1 MEARSHFDLST
12 IQRSYPHFTG
22 GNPER
27 SDSFPKATQLG
38 SSRARTR
45 TESLERVSQER
56 APPKAA
62 RPDRRTPHC
71 QFCRRNGLRFTLGEN
86 TGPCGVT
93 PSLSFPV
100 CPKGPLSKTEPHPH
114 SLLPRTSAPALQLHH
129 HLRFHPSAPP
139 SFSTSLTFRKI
150 NLFVKE
156 VCTELLLCTRL
167 HEYSREQKEASTL
180 SSVQSK
186 PYS

>member
-71 QFCRRNGLRFTLGEN
+71 HFCRRNGLRFTLGEN

-114 SLLPRTSAPALQLHH
+114 SLLPSPEIGVIFSFCLMSPWVPKSHLLCLQLVSV
-129 HLRFHPSAPP
+129 F
-139 SFSTSLTFRKI
+139 
-150 NLFVKE
+150 
-156 VCTELLLCTRL
+156 
-167 HEYSREQKEASTL
+167 L
-180 SSVQSK
+180 SSSANTISTMVEAK
-186 PYS
+186 T